1 MKSEWKVVI
10 LKDIIEFNPR
20 ESIKKASIAKKIPME
35 ALSPLQRKIEFV
47 KIENFTGGVKFRNGD
62 TLMARI
68 TPSLENGK
76 TAFVDVLNEDE
87 VAFGST
93 EFFVLRAKQD
103 KILPKYL
110 YYISISND
118 LRNRAIKSM
127 TGTSGRQ
134 RAQKESILDYE
145 IFLPRL
151 DLQKKIVSILDSLD
165 SKIELNNQMI
175 ATLEELASTLF
186 KRWFVDFEF
195 PDENGNPYKTSGG
208 KMDESEFGEIPEGWE
223 VGKLSDIGEIIG
235 GGTPSK
241 KKEEYFKEGTIS
253 WITPKDL
260 SEKKNVFISHGKTNI
275 TNLGL
280 SKSSARL
287 IPAKSV
293 LFSSRAPIG
302 YIAIASKE
310 VSTNQGFKSV
320 VPKEINQSEFVYL
333 LLKNKVTDIESRATG
348 STFKEVSGSIMKNLP
363 VIIPDSKSINFFCN
377 VVKCWFSQI
386 ENLEQENDS
395 LNDTRNIL
403 LPRLLSGEYEV
414 V

>member
-1 MKSEWKVVI
+1 MGSDTVT
-10 LKDIIEFNPR
+10 LCQ
-20 ESIKKASIAKKIPME
+20 IAKIK
-35 ALSPLQRKIEFV
+35 
-47 KIENFTGGVKFRNGD
+47 
-62 TLMARI
+62 
-68 TPSLENGK
+68 NGK
-76 TAFVDVLNEDE
+76 KVPTKDYDSGDIHLY
-87 VAFGST
+87 GSNGIIGNIS
-93 EFFVLRAKQD
+93 ESNAPDNSIIIGRVGANAGSVMFSKRDSWVSDNAISVVPD
-103 KILPKYL
+103 KSQVEPYYL
-110 YYISISND
+110 YYLLSSLELNKYTTGSAQPLINQNILNSFNLKLPMID
-118 LRNRAIKSM
+118 DQKAIAK
-127 TGTSGRQ
+127 
-134 RAQKESILDYE
+134 
-145 IFLPRL
+145 FLY
-151 DLQKKIVSILDSLD
+151 SLD
-165 SKIELNNQMI
+165 TKIELNNQMI
-175 ATLEELASTLF
+175 GTLAELASTLF

-195 PDENGNPYKTSGG
+195 PDENGYPYKSSGG
-208 KMDESEFGEIPEGWE
+208 KMTESELGEIPEGWE

-260 SEKKNVFISHGKTNI
+260 SEQKNVFISQGKTNI

-320 VPKEINQSEFVYL
+320 IPKEINQSEFVYL

-348 STFKEVSGSIMKNLP
+348 STFKEVSGSIMKNFSI
-363 VIIPDSKSINFFCN
+363 IIPDSKIINIFSSI
-377 VVKCWFSQI
+377 VKCWFRQI

-403 LPRLLSGEYEV
+403 LPRLLSGEI
-414 V
+414 

>member
-1 MKSEWKVVI
+1 MNQSQVGVPAIAQASTSLKAVRVPIPSMKE
-10 LKDIIEFNPR
+10 
-20 ESIKKASIAKKIPME
+20 
-35 ALSPLQRKIEFV
+35 Q
-47 KIENFTGGVKFRNGD
+47 
-62 TLMARI
+62 
-68 TPSLENGK
+68 
-76 TAFVDVLNEDE
+76 
-87 VAFGST
+87 
-93 EFFVLRAKQD
+93 
-103 KILPKYL
+103 
-110 YYISISND
+110 ISIV
-118 LRNRAIKSM
+118 K
-127 TGTSGRQ
+127 
-134 RAQKESILDYE
+134 
-145 IFLPRL
+145 
-151 DLQKKIVSILDSLD
+151 ILDSLTN
-165 SKIELNNQMI
+165 KIELNNQI
-175 ATLEELASTLF
+175 ITTLEELAATLF

-195 PDENGNPYKTSGG
+195 PDENVNPYKTSCG
-208 KMDESEFGEIPEGWE
+208 KMTESELGEIPEGWE

-260 SEKKNVFISHGKTNI
+260 SEQKNVFISRGKTNI

-348 STFKEVSGSIMKNLP
+348 STFKEVSGSIMKKFP
-363 VIIPDSKSINFFCN
+363 VIIPDSKIINIFCSI
-377 VVKCWFSQI
+377 VKCWFWQI